1 MSNRESKNNYD
12 FWMSIILV
20 LLSVIIGT
28 GFHDP
33 VLHSVIIYI
42 NGWELG
48 AWQAGLL
55 TGSTEAL
62 ISVSSMESIPTLN
75 LFVFY
80 MFPATFIFALVY
92 LLTIKSTSRFVLIV
106 CIILLGLNIASFS
119 PSIIGS
125 DANSVLELLIL
136 RGMPVV
142 TAYTL
147 TYGIFILALLL
158 WAFYIYIAIEN
169 NPKDARRRLNYII
182 GNR

>member
-48 AWQAGLL
+48 AWQSGLL

-80 MFPATFIFALVY
+80 MFPATFIFLLVY
-92 LLTIKSTSRFVLIV
+92 LLTIKSTSRFALIAGV
-106 CIILLGLNIASFS
+106 ILLGLNIASFS
-119 PSIIGS
+119 PSISGS
-125 DANSVLELLIL
+125 DANSALELLIL
-136 RGMPVV
+136 RGMPTI

-147 TYGIFILALLL
+147 MYGLFFIALVL
-158 WAFYIYIAIEN
+158 WAFYVFISIEN
-169 NPKDARRRLNYII
+169 NPKDARRRMISPF
-182 GNR
+182 R